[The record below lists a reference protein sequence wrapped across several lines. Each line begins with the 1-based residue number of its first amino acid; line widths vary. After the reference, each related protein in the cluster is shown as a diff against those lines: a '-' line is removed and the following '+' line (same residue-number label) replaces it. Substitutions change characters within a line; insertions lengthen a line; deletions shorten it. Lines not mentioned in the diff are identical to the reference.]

1 MQYFESS
8 LSGYR
13 ERRSWQVSAGPGP
26 SFGFGD
32 SVSIEL
38 LQGERVQV
46 YSNSINDTGELAVDS
61 MGQSIA
67 AQSIPVAG
75 NGRALLGPVPDRGRV
90 IVRVTAKTGYIN
102 VSVSG

>member
-13 ERRSWQVSAGPGP
+13 ERRSWQLSAGP
-26 SFGFGD
+26 SFGVGLGD
-32 SVSIEL
+32 TISIEL

-46 YSNSINDTGELAVDS
+46 SSNSINDTGELAVDS
-61 MGQSIA
+61 IGQSFA
-67 AQSIPVAG
+67 AQSIAVPA
-75 NGRALLGPVPDRGRV
+75 NGKAALGPVPDRGRV
-90 IVRVTAKTGYIN
+90 VVRVTAKTGSLQ

>member
-13 ERRSWQVSAGPGP
+13 ATRSWQLSAGPSVGL
-26 SFGFGD
+26 GD
-32 SVSIEL
+32 TVSIEL

-46 YSNSINDTGELAVDS
+46 YSNSIDGTGELAVDS
-61 MGQSIA
+61 MGQAFA
-67 AQSIPVAG
+67 AQSIPVPA
-75 NGRALLGPVPDRGRV
+75 NGRAFLGPVPDRGRV
-90 IVRVTAKTGYIN
+90 VVRVTAKTGNIN